1 MPKPKPRSPKPA
13 GRSPDSAG
21 NRGAGGKG
29 GRDQADLMPLDFM
42 LALLRDTEASLD
54 DRKWAAYHAAPYCH
68 ARLSTSDA
76 GHDAPIRHE
85 DALEALR

>member
-1 MPKPKPRSPKPA
+1 MPKLKPRPPTPA
-13 GRSPDSAG
+13 GRPPAPAG
-21 NRGAGGKG
+21 NGDAG
-29 GRDQADLMPLDFM
+29 GRDRGNLMPLDFM

-68 ARLSTSDA
+68 PRLSPVEA
-76 GHDAPIRHE
+76 GRDAPIRHE